1 MSSIKMEVIGPGCRF
16 CKKLYDLTSDIV
28 KEKGIDAELVHVTEL
43 KQVMRYVPL
52 TPVLKINGE
61 VAHRGRFLPP
71 KEKLAAIIAK
81 KLQL

>member
-1 MSSIKMEVIGPGCRF
+1 MGPIKMEVIGPGCRF
-16 CKKLYDLTSDIV
+16 CKKLYDLMGGIV
-28 KEKGIDAELVHVTEL
+28 QEKGIDAELLHVTDL

-61 VAHRGRFLPP
+61 IAHRGKFLPS
-71 KEKLAAIIAK
+71 KEKLTTIIVK